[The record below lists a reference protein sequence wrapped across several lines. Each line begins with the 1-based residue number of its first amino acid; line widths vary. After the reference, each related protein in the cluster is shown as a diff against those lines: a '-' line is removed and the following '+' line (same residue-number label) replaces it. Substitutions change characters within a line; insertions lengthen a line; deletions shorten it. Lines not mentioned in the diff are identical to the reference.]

1 MNRLLKRVKRD
12 LIIVGVLSL
21 GAVVAYHVLLDEEA
35 REGVRDMNRE
45 IIKSFNTL
53 SEMVD
58 DRIGTI
64 MDDELVAQNRQNIRD
79 AWKAIGF

>member
-1 MNRLLKRVKRD
+1 MNRIARRIKRD
-12 LIIVGVLSL
+12 LILTALLSL

-35 REGVRDMNRE
+35 RSGVRAMNHT
-45 IIKSFNTL
+45 IIDSFNTL

-64 MDDELVAQNRQNIRD
+64 MDDEVVAHNRQNIKD
-79 AWKAIGF
+79 AWKALGF

>member
-1 MNRLLKRVKRD
+1 MNRIARRIKRN
-12 LIIVGVLSL
+12 LILTALISL

-35 REGVRDMNRE
+35 RSGVRAMNHT
-45 IIKSFNTL
+45 IIDSFNTL

-64 MDDELVAQNRQNIRD
+64 MDDEVVAQNRQNIKD
-79 AWKAIGF
+79 AWKALGF

>member
-1 MNRLLKRVKRD
+1 MNRIARRIKRD
-12 LIIVGVLSL
+12 LILTALLSL

-35 REGVRDMNRE
+35 RSGVHAMNQT
-45 IIKSFNTL
+45 IIDSFNTL

-64 MDDELVAQNRQNIRD
+64 MDDEVVAQNRQNIKD
-79 AWKAIGF
+79 AWKALGF

>member
-1 MNRLLKRVKRD
+1 MNRIARRIKRD
-12 LIIVGVLSL
+12 LILTALLSL

-35 REGVRDMNRE
+35 RSGVRAMNQT
-45 IIKSFNTL
+45 IIDSFNTL

-64 MDDELVAQNRQNIRD
+64 MDDEVVAQNRQNIKD
-79 AWKAIGF
+79 AWKALGF

>member
-1 MNRLLKRVKRD
+1 M
-12 LIIVGVLSL
+12 SL

-35 REGVRDMNRE
+35 RSGIRAMNHT
-45 IIKSFNTL
+45 IIDSFNTL

-64 MDDELVAQNRQNIRD
+64 MDDEVVAQNRQNIKD
-79 AWKAIGF
+79 AWKALGF

>member
-1 MNRLLKRVKRD
+1 MNRIARRIKRD
-12 LIIVGVLSL
+12 LILTALLSL

-35 REGVRDMNRE
+35 RSGVRAMNHT
-45 IIKSFNTL
+45 IIDSFNTL

-64 MDDELVAQNRQNIRD
+64 MDDEVVAQNRQNIKD
-79 AWKAIGF
+79 AWKALGF

>member
-1 MNRLLKRVKRD
+1 MNRIARRIKRD
-12 LIIVGVLSL
+12 LILTALISL

-35 REGVRDMNRE
+35 RSGVRAMNQT
-45 IIKSFNTL
+45 IIDSFNTL

-64 MDDELVAQNRQNIRD
+64 MDDEVVAQNRQNIKD
-79 AWKAIGF
+79 AWKALGF

>member
-1 MNRLLKRVKRD
+1 MNRIARRIKRD
-12 LIIVGVLSL
+12 LVLTALLSL

-35 REGVRDMNRE
+35 RSGVRAMNHT
-45 IIKSFNTL
+45 IIDSFNTL

-64 MDDELVAQNRQNIRD
+64 MDDAVVAQNRQNIKD
-79 AWKAIGF
+79 AWKALGF

>member
-1 MNRLLKRVKRD
+1 MNRIAKRIKRD
-12 LIIVGVLSL
+12 LILTALLSL

-35 REGVRDMNRE
+35 RSGVRAMNQT
-45 IIKSFNTL
+45 IIDSFNTL

-64 MDDELVAQNRQNIRD
+64 MDDEVVAQNRQNIKD
-79 AWKAIGF
+79 AWKALGF

>member
-1 MNRLLKRVKRD
+1 MNRIARRIKRD
-12 LIIVGVLSL
+12 LVLTALLSV

-35 REGVRDMNRE
+35 RSGVRAMNHT
-45 IIKSFNTL
+45 IIDSFNTL

-64 MDDELVAQNRQNIRD
+64 MDDEVVAQNRQNIKD
-79 AWKAIGF
+79 AWKALGF

>member
-1 MNRLLKRVKRD
+1 MNRIARRIKRD
-12 LIIVGVLSL
+12 LVLTALLSL

-35 REGVRDMNRE
+35 RSGVRAMNHT
-45 IIKSFNTL
+45 IIDSFNTL

-64 MDDELVAQNRQNIRD
+64 MDDEVVAQNRQNIKD
-79 AWKAIGF
+79 AWKALGF

>member
-1 MNRLLKRVKRD
+1 MNRIARRIRRD
-12 LIIVGVLSL
+12 LILTALMSL

-35 REGVRDMNRE
+35 RSGIRAMNHT
-45 IIKSFNTL
+45 IIDSFNTL

-64 MDDELVAQNRQNIRD
+64 MDDEVVAQNRQNIKD
-79 AWKAIGF
+79 AWKALGF